1 MQKMAEMRKFDRLM
15 FLRDFDLFPTAERL
29 LSVERKYGDSLSHM
43 DLYGVPE
50 LSKRK
55 KQQMLEEQERK
66 RREEEELQRQR
77 ELEEASKYT
86 SAYGARMKEATQ
98 TMNFAYMES
107 LKNRQEKDFIQTNID
122 NMDATRGSR
131 PLKERIQVPEGAEV
145 YLYSGQKHNVYEF

>member
-66 RREEEELQRQR
+66 RREEEELQR
-77 ELEEASKYT
+77 
-86 SAYGARMKEATQ
+86 
-98 TMNFAYMES
+98 
-107 LKNRQEKDFIQTNID
+107 
-122 NMDATRGSR
+122 
-131 PLKERIQVPEGAEV
+131 
-145 YLYSGQKHNVYEF
+145 